1 MTLEYRRARRDD
13 HEWVWGIFREGMRS
27 YIEATWGWDEMFQRQ
42 GFLEL
47 LSEHGFTIASENG
60 TDVGGYCLRD
70 RGRFLYLDILLIDPL
85 WQNRDYGSRIMRKL
99 MAQASDSGRPLQ
111 LNVLKRNKPALRLY
125 RRLGFHVFDEDSAR
139 LRLRWPDPS

>member
-1 MTLEYRRARRDD
+1 MTLAFRRARRED
-13 HEWVWGIFREGMRS
+13 HEWAWGIFRQGMRP

-47 LSEHGFTIASENG
+47 LGEHGFTVVSENG

-70 RGRFLYLDILLIDPL
+70 RGRFLHLDILLIDPL
-85 WQNRDYGSRIMRKL
+85 WQNRGHGSRIMEKL
-99 MAQASDSGRPLQ
+99 MSQASGSGRPLQ
-111 LNVLKRNKPALRLY
+111 LDVLKQNAPALRLY

-139 LRLRWPDPS
+139 LRLRWPAPS